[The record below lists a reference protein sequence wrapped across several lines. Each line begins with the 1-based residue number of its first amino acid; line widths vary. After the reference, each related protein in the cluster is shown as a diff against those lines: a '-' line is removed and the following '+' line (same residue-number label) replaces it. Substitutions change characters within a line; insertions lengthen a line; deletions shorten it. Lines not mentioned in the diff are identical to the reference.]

1 MPTSAQFE
9 CSFPYCSFL
18 FASFVFDF
26 VRLCPFRDDNCSA
39 YVSIM
44 RGCNNMCS
52 FCIVPFTR
60 GRERSR
66 PFQSIVQEISALAS
80 SGPGLG
86 QMQVREVTL
95 LGQNVNGYHDTS
107 AESAAMFPS
116 SVYKPTAGFD
126 NLFKSRR
133 RDLPG
138 ARFPDLLRAVADIDP
153 EMRVRFT
160 SPHPKDFPDEVLDLI
175 AEKPNLCSTLHL
187 PVRMLI

>member
-1 MPTSAQFE
+1 MFIALL
-9 CSFPYCSFL
+9 YH
-18 FASFVFDF
+18 
-26 VRLCPFRDDNCSA
+26 RDNSSNA

-66 PFQSIVQEISALAS
+66 PFQSIVDEITALVRPNADG
-80 SGPGLG
+80 SGVDGD
-86 QMQVREVTL
+86 MSTRVREVTL

-107 AESAAMFPS
+107 AESAAMFPT
-116 SVYKPTAGFD
+116 SVYKHTAGFD

-138 ARFPDLLRAVADIDP
+138 AR
-153 EMRVRFT
+153 
-160 SPHPKDFPDEVLDLI
+160 
-175 AEKPNLCSTLHL
+175 
-187 PVRMLI
+187 

>member
-1 MPTSAQFE
+1 MFIALL
-9 CSFPYCSFL
+9 YH
-18 FASFVFDF
+18 
-26 VRLCPFRDDNCSA
+26 RDNSSNA

-66 PFQSIVQEISALAS
+66 PFQSIVDEITALVRPNADD
-80 SGPGLG
+80 SGVDGD
-86 QMQVREVTL
+86 MSTRVREVTL

-107 AESAAMFPS
+107 AESAAMFPT
-116 SVYKPTAGFD
+116 SVYKHTAGFD

-138 ARFPDLLRAVADIDP
+138 AR
-153 EMRVRFT
+153 
-160 SPHPKDFPDEVLDLI
+160 
-175 AEKPNLCSTLHL
+175 
-187 PVRMLI
+187 